1 MSSST
6 YTGDFST
13 SSSTTWPK
21 RSNKSLFATNCV
33 LIDSRCQSLL
43 LRILYRSCNISFI
56 ASSLNLRYCC
66 NFGNL
71 EDNCSNEGMNPFY
84 QMPMGMSIL
93 KSIWGI
99 NTSVIKDD
107 FNFYVDLY
115 LSYFREVDDMA
126 LDKKKRFLRN
136 LFKQFNS
143 SRM

>member
-1 MSSST
+1 
-6 YTGDFST
+6 
-13 SSSTTWPK
+13 
-21 RSNKSLFATNCV
+21 
-33 LIDSRCQSLL
+33 
-43 LRILYRSCNISFI
+43 
-56 ASSLNLRYCC
+56 
-66 NFGNL
+66 
-71 EDNCSNEGMNPFY
+71 MNPFY